1 MAVIYDISTGNI
13 VSENTGVTT
22 LDEYA
27 GLPESNTALQRPAHP
42 NARSEETSPCDDYM
56 AIIRELLKEL

>member
-22 LDEYA
+22 LNDYA
-27 GLPESNTALQRPAHP
+27 GLPECNTALQPAYTD
-42 NARSEETSPCDDYM
+42 ATSAETAPCDEYM
-56 AIIRELLKEL
+56 SIIRELLKEL

>member
-22 LDEYA
+22 LDDYA
-27 GLPESNTALQRPAHP
+27 GLPECNTVLQPAHP
-42 NARSEETSPCDDYM
+42 DAPSEETSPCDDYM
-56 AIIRELLKEL
+56 SLIRELLKEL